1 MSNLNLKKNFAIL
14 FILVLLTPAFSVI
27 NAFVDVG
34 IFDRDERSFD
44 YAVAVMASERRYVI
58 PLGQSVGVDVE
69 MDGVKVVEIADVVGE
84 NRQTHAPARDAGIQV
99 GDNIVSINGEAVETV
114 DDIARIINDEI
125 TENYEQIT
133 EVDTI
138 EVQIRR
144 GEQDLSLTIE
154 PQRDIDDG
162 TLRIGAW
169 VKDSTSGIGTL
180 TFYDPESS
188 GFGALGHGITNTE
201 GEPIQ
206 ISGGNILSSTVVS
219 VTPSERGQI
228 GELRGIFLRQHES
241 LGEITTNNNQ
251 GLYGTLDSEML
262 DLRGATEMP
271 VATRNEVRTGNAQ
284 ILSNI
289 DSVRV
294 ESFDIEIQRIMRN
307 TSDNTKEMVIRVTD
321 EDLLNRVGGIVQG
334 MSGSPII
341 QNDKVVG
348 AVTHVFVNDPTRG
361 YGIFLESMLP
371 NLPN

>member
-27 NAFVDVG
+27 NAFVDIGV
-34 IFDRDERSFD
+34 FDRDERSFN
-44 YAVAVMASERRYVI
+44 YAVAVMAGERRYVI

-69 MDGVKVVEIADVVGE
+69 MVGVKVVEIADVVDE
-84 NRQTHAPARDAGIQV
+84 NRQTRAPAREAGIQV

-125 TENYEQIT
+125 DENSEPTT
-133 EVDTI
+133 EVEPI

-144 GEQDLSLTIE
+144 GERDLNLTIE
-154 PQRDIDDG
+154 PQRDVDDG

-228 GELRGIFLRQHES
+228 GELRGIFLRQHET

-262 DLRGATEMP
+262 DLRYAEEMP

-289 DSVRV
+289 DSVRI
-294 ESFDIEIQRIMRN
+294 ETFDIEIQRIMRN